1 MTLLNKLLVLIAE
14 RLFKLG
20 EHWQLD
26 HRLEVL
32 FRRVKHYSL
41 LTTVLMTAAA
51 AAVVYVIQRLL
62 QGQLFNVPLLVF
74 WILLG
79 LLCIGAGKV
88 RLHKTR
94 YVYSGRFIMPINAST
109 SFSSEPRI
117 TQPNPNEYA
126 AVSMACRASTASF
139 CACVNR

>member
-1 MTLLNKLLVLIAE
+1 MRGFNAGCWSGLPIA
-14 RLFKLG
+14 R
-20 EHWQLD
+20 
-26 HRLEVL
+26 
-32 FRRVKHYSL
+32 
-41 LTTVLMTAAA
+41 
-51 AAVVYVIQRLL
+51 
-62 QGQLFNVPLLVF
+62 P
-74 WILLG
+74 
-79 LLCIGAGKV
+79 
-88 RLHKTR
+88 KTG